1 LCAIIILIKIISDI
15 LLEEEEKS
23 KANKLKSQQIK
34 EFKRLQKEQ
43 NSLNNM
49 PSLDKKNQN
58 DSSKKNAKPL
68 ITDSIYV
75 KKPVVTESTFNRIQ
89 QKQSQQKEEFLA
101 AENLQ
106 NIMNSKDLE
115 KSNPTDSNDGKIKE
129 SPIYEKLNR
138 REVVS
143 DEYDNEDDSEKNNFE
158 SLEALDARMDEL
170 YGALDSSSNIKAVK
184 SVKTITPKIAKTII
198 TSNKISEEHEE
209 KIEVDDGVNAN
220 DSDPINNDIIDILDN
235 NIMSDI
241 NNPIKWRN
249 GRLVNDKDIFYEKIK
264 NEKENLDVER
274 EMSNKEYFENSQKN
288 NHINQA
294 KKVIDMKGVTIK
306 NIIEHLETT
315 IGYDG
320 LFEETG
326 LRCFSEKPSINSIL
340 KVLRLPNMEWARK
353 KLEYLYVQS
362 KRREDKGDVDIT
374 LGEE

>member
-1 LCAIIILIKIISDI
+1 M
-15 LLEEEEKS
+15 EEEEKS

-58 DSSKKNAKPL
+58 DSSKNNAKPL

-75 KKPVVTESTFNRIQ
+75 RKPVVTDAKFDRIQ
-89 QKQSQQKEEFLA
+89 QKQSQQKVEFLA

-106 NIMNSKDLE
+106 NILNSKDLE
-115 KSNPTDSNDGKIKE
+115 KPNPSDSNDGKIKE
-129 SPIYEKLNR
+129 LPVYEKLSR

-143 DEYDNEDDSEKNNFE
+143 DEYDNEDDSEENNFE

-170 YGALDSSSNIKAVK
+170 YGALDSSATFKTVK
-184 SVKTITPKIAKTII
+184 SVKTITPKILKAIT
-198 TSNKISEEHEE
+198 TSNKISEGHKNNT
-209 KIEVDDGVNAN
+209 KIDDGINLN
-220 DSDPINNDIIDILDN
+220 DSDFINNDIIDILDH

-249 GRLVNDKDIFYEKIK
+249 GRLVNDKDIFYEKIRK
-264 NEKENLDVER
+264 EKEILDVER

-294 KKVIDMKGVTIK
+294 KKAIDMKGVTIK

-320 LFEETG
+320 LFEETA

-362 KRREDKGDVDIT
+362 KRREDKGDVNIT

>member
-1 LCAIIILIKIISDI
+1 MIVPDI

-23 KANKLKSQQIK
+23 KANKLKSQLIK
-34 EFKRLQKEQ
+34 ESKRLQKEQ

-49 PSLDKKNQN
+49 PSFDKKNQN
-58 DSSKKNAKPL
+58 DSSKKNVKPL
-68 ITDSIYV
+68 VTDSNYV
-75 KKPVVTESTFNRIQ
+75 KKPVVTESAFDRIQ
-89 QKQSQQKEEFLA
+89 QKQLQKKEEFLA
-101 AENLQ
+101 AESIQ
-106 NIMNSKDLE
+106 HIMNSKDLE
-115 KSNPTDSNDGKIKE
+115 KSHQNNYNNDGKIKQL
-129 SPIYEKLNR
+129 PIYEKLNK
-138 REVVS
+138 REEVF
-143 DEYDNEDDSEKNNFE
+143 DEYDNEDNKDNFE

-170 YGALDSSSNIKAVK
+170 YGDLYTSSTKKIIK
-184 SVKTITPKIAKTII
+184 SVSKVTTNIAKPVQ
-198 TSNKISEEHEE
+198 SKSKSEKHDGGVISL
-209 KIEVDDGVNAN
+209 VGGGVISGDL
-220 DSDPINNDIIDILDN
+220 DSDPIKNDLIDILDN

-274 EMSNKEYFENSQKN
+274 EMTNKEYFENSQKN

-294 KKVIDMKGVTIK
+294 IKVIDMKGVTVK

-320 LFEETG
+320 LFDETA

-362 KRREDKGDVDIT
+362 KKRE
-374 LGEE
+374 E